1 MIKDSYS
8 FTEEEKEKVIKSY
21 FKKEGE
27 IEKLTTI
34 PSKEKRKLIVLE
46 HIMQSFEVDKKYTH
60 QEVNQMLEEIHPDYS
75 TIRRHLVDYGFMER
89 TKDCQLYWVKK

>member
-1 MIKDSYS
+1 MIKDNYI

-27 IEKLTTI
+27 SEKLTTM

-46 HIMQSFEVDKKYTH
+46 HIMQNFEVGKKYTH
-60 QEVNQMLEEIHPDYS
+60 QEINQKLEEIHPDYS
-75 TIRRHLVDYGFMER
+75 TIRRHLVDYGYMER
-89 TKDCQLYWVKK
+89 TKDCQFYWVKK